1 MENKTVWIVNCEH
14 GVDVFDSEKKA
25 RIRYYEVLNYLRTH
39 KPDASNVWSYKEYMS
54 VDEYDTHYAIFDAKN
69 KYGESKTFYISYCEK
84 VVN

>member
-1 MENKTVWIVNCEH
+1 MERKTVWIVNCEH

-39 KPDASNVWSYKEYMS
+39 TPDASNHWAYKEYIC
-54 VDEYDTHYAIFDAKN
+54 VDEGDTHYAIFDAKN
-69 KYGESKTFYISYCEK
+69 EYDESKTFHISYGEK